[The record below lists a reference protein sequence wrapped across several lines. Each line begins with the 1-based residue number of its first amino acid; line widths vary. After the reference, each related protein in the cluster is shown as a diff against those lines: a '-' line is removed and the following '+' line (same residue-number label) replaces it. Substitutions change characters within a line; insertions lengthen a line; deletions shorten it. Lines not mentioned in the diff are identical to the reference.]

1 MAYSVGYKSKFKL
14 EKSSSPSSIHL
25 FAKFFAESFSLYV
38 PQFPGTNS
46 IHYDNDFVSNIER
59 FLERNALE
67 DTQPYTDEEIE
78 VALQC

>member
-1 MAYSVGYKSKFKL
+1 MFV
-14 EKSSSPSSIHL
+14 SIPL
-25 FAKFFAESFSLYV
+25 FEHKRLSFSEISQKDISDRFL
-38 PQFPGTNS
+38 
-46 IHYDNDFVSNIER
+46 YDNDFVSNIER

>member
-1 MAYSVGYKSKFKL
+1 MTLRVEFVNG
-14 EKSSSPSSIHL
+14 
-25 FAKFFAESFSLYV
+25 FFNAI
-38 PQFPGTNS
+38 GAAA
-46 IHYDNDFVSNIER
+46 HYDNDFVSNIER